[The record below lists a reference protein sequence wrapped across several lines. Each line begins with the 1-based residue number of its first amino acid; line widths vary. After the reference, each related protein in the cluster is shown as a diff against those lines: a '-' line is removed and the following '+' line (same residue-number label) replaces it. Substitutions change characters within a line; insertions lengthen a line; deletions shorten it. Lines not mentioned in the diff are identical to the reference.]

1 MGVGGCTYVC
11 MGGWVCV
18 RVWDVHM
25 NITSVAQIT
34 YLLFIYVFVLC
45 NVVCMECGLPLCAV
59 LQVNLSPSFHTD
71 SPLDKDIKDNLLF
84 DALNLMNWTMASKQ
98 KCLEEQKKMLEER
111 LLQRQ
116 KAKLSA

>member
-1 MGVGGCTYVC
+1 MCMKCGLLLCVYGVWTAAL
-11 MGGWVCV
+11 CV
-18 RVWDVHM
+18 W
-25 NITSVAQIT
+25 SVD
-34 YLLFIYVFVLC
+34 C
-45 NVVCMECGLPLCAV
+45 CSVCMECGLPLRAV

-98 KCLEEQKKMLEER
+98 KCLEEQKKLLEER

>member
-1 MGVGGCTYVC
+1 MYVCMYVCTYV
-11 MGGWVCV
+11 
-18 RVWDVHM
+18 
-25 NITSVAQIT
+25 
-34 YLLFIYVFVLC
+34 IYMDCCRL
-45 NVVCMECGLPLCAV
+45 

-84 DALNLMNWTMASKQ
+84 DALKLMNWTMASKQ
-98 KCLEEQKKMLEER
+98 RCMEEQKKLLEER